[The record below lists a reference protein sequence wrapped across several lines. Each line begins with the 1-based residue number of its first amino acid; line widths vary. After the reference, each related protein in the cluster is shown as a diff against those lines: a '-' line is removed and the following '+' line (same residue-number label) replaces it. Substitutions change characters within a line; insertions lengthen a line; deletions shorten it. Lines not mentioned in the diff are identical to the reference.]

1 MARVVGVRFR
11 NAGKIYTFDAG
22 EFEISAGGHVV
33 VETARGLE
41 YGTVVGPLRVVD
53 DEKLPQPLKPV
64 VRAASPEDEQRL
76 LTLRAKEREAMAICR
91 EKIRKHDL
99 DMKLIDAEYTFDN
112 SKILFY
118 FTADGRVDF
127 RELVKDL
134 ASVFR
139 MRIELRQIGVRD
151 ETKILGG
158 IGICGRTLCC
168 HSYLTDFA
176 PVSIKMAK
184 EQNLSLNPT
193 KISGVCG
200 RLMCCL
206 KNEEET
212 YEYLNS
218 QLPVVGETVT
228 TKDGSVTGEVASVSV
243 LRQKVKVIITIDDEK
258 EIREFD
264 AADLKFRPRR
274 RKGKDEPSGKKGGKG
289 RKGQDGREPW
299 QSAAGEE
306 MQDPEFMDE
315 ESWDDVPAE
324 SAEPEDEYAA
334 VGESAGEAA
343 SGQDPEDEAREKNR
357 RRNESRRNRRKRSE
371 RKEKEAGEAREGVSA
386 QQQRERAGEDRE
398 THGSEEPPLKESS
411 EQRAK
416 DGGERP
422 ERRPRRRR
430 SSRRRGQQENSEQN
444 GSQSNTAGGQN
455 GNNQSGNTH
464 TE

>member
-228 TKDGSVTGEVASVSV
+228 TKDGALTGEVASVSV

-274 RKGKDEPSGKKGGKG
+274 RKAKDDASGKKGKG
-289 RKGQDGREPW
+289 RKGAEGSEAYG
-299 QSAAGEE
+299 AAGEE
-306 MQDPEFMDE
+306 MTDPDMME
-315 ESWDDVPAE
+315 EVWDDAVGEFDAAADEFAAGRENAE
-324 SAEPEDEYAA
+324 GASSAAQPEDE
-334 VGESAGEAA
+334 
-343 SGQDPEDEAREKNR
+343 GQEKARRK
-357 RRNESRRNRRKRSE
+357 NESRRNRRKKSE
-371 RKEKEAGEAREGVSA
+371 RKEKDAAGTREGMSEEQPRVRAAEETPRERGRDEMPGARRDEEASVKDAGEQGAAAGRE
-386 QQQRERAGEDRE
+386 
-398 THGSEEPPLKESS
+398 H
-411 EQRAK
+411 
-416 DGGERP
+416 
-422 ERRPRRRR
+422 RPRRRR
-430 SSRRRGQQENSEQN
+430 PSRKRAPHDGRERNGGQNSP
-444 GSQSNTAGGQN
+444 AGGQN
-455 GNNQSGNTH
+455 GNNQS
-464 TE
+464 E

>member
-1 MARVVGVRFR
+1 
-11 NAGKIYTFDAG
+11 
-22 EFEISAGGHVV
+22 
-33 VETARGLE
+33 
-41 YGTVVGPLRVVD
+41 
-53 DEKLPQPLKPV
+53 
-64 VRAASPEDEQRL
+64 
-76 LTLRAKEREAMAICR
+76 
-91 EKIRKHDL
+91 
-99 DMKLIDAEYTFDN
+99 
-112 SKILFY
+112 
-118 FTADGRVDF
+118 
-127 RELVKDL
+127 
-134 ASVFR
+134 

-158 IGICGRTLCC
+158 IGICGRALCC

-228 TKDGSVTGEVASVSV
+228 TKDGSVTGEVASISV

-306 MQDPEFMDE
+306 MQDPDIMDE

-398 THGSEEPPLKESS
+398 TDFINIIAWRGTAEFVSKYFTKGQLVAVCGKLQVRSWEDTSGQKRYATDVVADEVFFAESKKTVPAQTVVQEE
-411 EQRAK
+411 
-416 DGGERP
+416 
-422 ERRPRRRR
+422 
-430 SSRRRGQQENSEQN
+430 
-444 GSQSNTAGGQN
+444 
-455 GNNQSGNTH
+455 GNLQGFTSAD
-464 TE
+464 EDLPF

>member
-22 EFEISAGGHVV
+22 DFEISSGGHVV

-41 YGTVVGPLRVVD
+41 YGTVVGTVRVVE

-64 VRAASPEDEQRL
+64 VRVASPEDEERL
-76 LTLRAKEREAMAICR
+76 LTLRSKEREAMAICR

-158 IGICGRTLCC
+158 IGICGRPLCC

-184 EQNLSLNPT
+184 EQNLSLNPA

-228 TKDGSVTGEVASVSV
+228 TKDGSVSGEVSSVSV

-274 RKGKDEPSGKKGGKG
+274 RKAKDEPSGKKGGKG
-289 RKGQDGREPW
+289 RRGQDGRDAW
-299 QSAAGEE
+299 QGAAGEE
-306 MQDPEFMDE
+306 MQDPDIME
-315 ESWDDVPAE
+315 EEIWDDVPGEYADTADE
-324 SAEPEDEYAA
+324 FTSGREYREDE
-334 VGESAGEAA
+334 VPAGEAEGA
-343 SGQDPEDEAREKNR
+343 AQEKAR
-357 RRNESRRNRRKRSE
+357 RRNESRRNRRKKAE
-371 RKEKEAGEAREGVSA
+371 RKEKEAGQARGNV
-386 QQQRERAGEDRE
+386 
-398 THGSEEPPLKESS
+398 SEEQPPERGGEGLP
-411 EQRAK
+411 AK
-416 DGGERP
+416 DGGEQSGKDGAEKQ

-430 SSRRRGQQENSEQN
+430 SSRKRGQQENGERS
-444 GSQSNTAGGQN
+444 GGQN
-455 GNNQSGNTH
+455 GNNQSGNPQ